1 MIGTRPAGHRT
12 HGQAAPGRPDGLS
25 RRTFLHTAG
34 AAVAGLVTGRRAVA
48 RSGPLRLALIGTGIR
63 GTGLWGR
70 TLARGWGDVVQHVGL
85 CDPNPGRL
93 AYARERIGVAC
104 PTFAT
109 LPEMIEATAPERV
122 MVTSVDSTH
131 AGHIATAMEMGCDV
145 MSEKPLCT
153 TPEQLRQILDAQ
165 QRTGRDLIVTHNYR
179 YSPHRARMKE
189 ILLSG
194 RIGRITS
201 VDFHWYLDVYHG
213 ASYFRRW
220 HGKERFSG
228 TLFVHKASHHFDLLN
243 WWIDSDPEL
252 VTAFGDLEL
261 YGRNGPFRSA
271 RCRGCPHAS
280 SCAYFWDITTNEHL
294 TRLYV
299 DHEEHD
305 GYLRDGC
312 VFSDEIDIFDKMTA
326 QIRYRNGVVVS
337 YSCTAYSPYEGY
349 RIAFNGTEGRLEAW
363 IKERQPW
370 QEPDRDE
377 LRVTRSFGDTEVVVV
392 PHPTGEHGGA
402 DPRMLD
408 RIFRAPDAPDPLRQA
423 AGLRDGAMAVL
434 IGFAARQSARS
445 GGEPVRIAELSPL
458 VPQASRA

>member
-1 MIGTRPAGHRT
+1 MIGSRPAT
-12 HGQAAPGRPDGLS
+12 PAPESARARDGAGLS
-25 RRTFLHTAG
+25 RRAFLQGAG
-34 AAVAGLVTGRRAVA
+34 AALGAAAATAGRAGARRE
-48 RSGPLRLALIGTGIR
+48 PLRLALIGTGVR
-63 GTGLWGR
+63 GIGLWGR
-70 TLARGWGDVVQHVGL
+70 TLAGGYGDVVRHVGL

-93 AYARERIGVAC
+93 AYARETIGVEC

-109 LPEMIEATAPERV
+109 LPAMIEATQPDRV
-122 MVTSVDSTH
+122 MVTSVDATH
-131 AGHIATAMEMGCDV
+131 AGHIVTAMEMGCGV

-153 TPEQLRQILDAQ
+153 TPEQLRRILAAQ

-194 RIGRITS
+194 RIGRLTS

-243 WWIDSDPEL
+243 WWIGSDPEVVSGL
-252 VTAFGDLEL
+252 GGLEH
-261 YGRNGPFRSA
+261 YGASGPFRST

-280 SCAYFWDITTNEHL
+280 SCDYFWDITTNEHL
-294 TRLYV
+294 MKLYV
-299 DHEEHD
+299 ANEEHD
-305 GYLRDGC
+305 GYIRDGC
-312 VFSDEIDIFDKMTA
+312 VFSEEIDIFDKMAA
-326 QIRYRNGVVVS
+326 QILYANGVQVS
-337 YSCTAYSPYEGY
+337 YSCTTYSPYEGY

-370 QEPDRDE
+370 EEADQDE
-377 LRVTRSFGDTEVVVV
+377 LRITENFGDTEIVVV

-408 RIFRAPDAPDPLRQA
+408 RIFRTPDAPDPLRQA
-423 AGLRDGAMAVL
+423 TGLRDGAMAVL
-434 IGFAARQSARS
+434 IGFAARESARS
-445 GGEPVRIAELSPL
+445 GRPVRIADLSPL
-458 VPQASRA
+458 VPQAVRG